1 MLFRGEVRLK
11 SVKGRPGGLE
21 LSLGARNREK
31 STLKIR
37 KTRAILDCIHNPVKS
52 LLEKEGDNNIYPL
65 LNYPSLVLEIH
76 MTHGL
81 THRGHKVMINYLP
94 KQWDGIL
101 IMCRKTR

>member
-1 MLFRGEVRLK
+1 MLIKGEVRFK
-11 SVKGRPGGLE
+11 SVKGRPAGFE
-21 LSLGARNREK
+21 LSLGARNRVK

-37 KTRAILDCIHNPVKS
+37 KTRAILDSIHNPIKS
-52 LLEKEGDNNIYPL
+52 LLEKEGDNNIYPQ
-65 LNYPSLVLEIH
+65 LNYPSLVLEID

-94 KQWDGIL
+94 KQWDGVL